1 MYSYDNTLGALT
13 HGATKAIF
21 FLPSSSRFQRQ
32 SHERSLPHRSACA
45 TSGRAASLEAAKV
58 QFLTNWQKWRIK
70 TEFEKRLALEV
81 AEPRSLKHKRKRQM
95 LYSQISKYVAVRRD
109 RGEQMKAIVP
119 AAAKRFAVSERTVW
133 AAVGSGDSTPAPRPS
148 T

>member
-1 MYSYDNTLGALT
+1 VRIGIADPSLRWFWSITVYVNPKLGIT
-13 HGATKAIF
+13 
-21 FLPSSSRFQRQ
+21 
-32 SHERSLPHRSACA
+32 
-45 TSGRAASLEAAKV
+45 TSGRAASLEEAKR
-58 QFLTNWQKWRIK
+58 QFLVNWQNWRIK

-81 AEPRSLKHKRKRQM
+81 AEPRSLNPRRKRQM
-95 LYSQISKYVAVRRD
+95 LYSQISKYVAVRRN

-133 AAVGSGDSTPAPRPS
+133 VAVGSTDSTPSPQSS